1 VVPQQQPV
9 DIQRPVRRATMK
21 WLIDALWTFVPEN
34 WHCPKCGAEF
44 ETGVEMMQHY
54 NQCKKK

>member
-1 VVPQQQPV
+1 
-9 DIQRPVRRATMK
+9 MK

-34 WHCPKCGAEF
+34 WRCPKCGAEF